1 MKCLFVFCFVL
12 FSARIAVGV
21 NILAVFFTPL
31 DSYQK
36 VFRPLWV
43 ELSLRGHNVTVITT
57 DPVKNE
63 SLVNLTEIDVS
74 YSCYRISDELA
85 LPNDNL
91 RPEERVKLNVFGM
104 SLPAFEAQVQHHQ
117 IQDLL
122 RDSSNRFDLVVMEM
136 TSSPYYGFAYLF
148 DVPWVGVLPHSTTLA
163 SDRDVG
169 NLRHPLLF
177 PDPTVKS
184 YTGRNIWMRLYL
196 ALAQLRLI
204 YSYDYEI
211 MPELDRI
218 ARKYFG
224 DDMPYLGDI
233 EKNVSIILT
242 THNFITSKPK
252 PTVPALIE
260 IGNVHL
266 KKNVKLPQDLQKELD
281 KATNGVIYFS
291 LGSNVKSAN
300 ISSQLRNVIIS
311 SFAELPYTILWKWET
326 DHLPGKPDNVITRKW
341 LPQEAV
347 LAHPNVKAFIT
358 QGGLQSMEEAIYY
371 RKPLIGMP
379 FFADQMKNVRSIAE
393 HGIGVA
399 LNTDTLTKEKLKSA
413 ILEVVNDKKYKEK
426 ISELSDLMWDQPM
439 SGLDTAI
446 WWIEYVIRHKGA
458 KHLRSPLLDLPLYQY
473 LLLDVLAFV
482 FGVIATTLGLLYA
495 AYIYTKPV
503 IQGVVGKNKVKSN

>member
-1 MKCLFVFCFVL
+1 MFRLLCFLVIVSVASGANIFAI
-12 FSARIAVGV
+12 FSVPSISHQ
-21 NILAVFFTPL
+21 LAFQPIW
-31 DSYQK
+31 
-36 VFRPLWV
+36 R
-43 ELSLRGHNVTVITT
+43 ELSLRGHKVTVVTPNPLK
-57 DPVKNE
+57 DPT
-63 SLVNLTEIDVS
+63 LTNLTEIDVS
-74 YSCYRISDELA
+74 YVYRSASLQFLLDNPNL
-85 LPNDNL
+85 LPDQVMSMAAENYIKPIIESQLNDSAVRKILKYKN
-91 RPEERVKLNVFGM
+91 
-104 SLPAFEAQVQHHQ
+104 SH
-117 IQDLL
+117 
-122 RDSSNRFDLVVMEM
+122 FDLVISEM
-136 TSSPYYGFAYLF
+136 ICSPAYGFAYKFNVPLVGMMSLP
-148 DVPWVGVLPHSTTLA
+148 DVSSASLA
-163 SDRDVG
+163 VG
-169 NLRHPLLF
+169 NPLHPVLNPDTVLGYGRILSFWQRIVSTYSQIRYVLR
-177 PDPTVKS
+177 
-184 YTGRNIWMRLYL
+184 
-196 ALAQLRLI
+196 
-204 YSYDYEI
+204 YDYEI

>member
-1 MKCLFVFCFVL
+1 MFRLLCFLIIVNVASGANIFAIFSTPSISHQVVFQPIW
-12 FSARIAVGV
+12 R
-21 NILAVFFTPL
+21 
-31 DSYQK
+31 
-36 VFRPLWV
+36 
-43 ELSLRGHNVTVITT
+43 ELSLRGHKVTVVTPNPLN
-57 DPVKNE
+57 DP
-63 SLVNLTEIDVS
+63 SLANLTEIDVNHS
-74 YSCYRISDELA
+74 YSSYSVQYLIDNSNL
-85 LPNDNL
+85 LPDHQ
-91 RPEERVKLNVFGM
+91 M
-104 SLPAFEAQVQHHQ
+104 SLSVDHFVKPIIESQLNYSDLMQ
-117 IQDLL
+117 ILKDNN
-122 RDSSNRFDLVVMEM
+122 SHFDLVISEM
-136 TSSPYYGFAYLF
+136 FCAPAYGFAYKFNAPLVGMLSVS
-148 DVPWVGVLPHSTTLA
+148 DVPSVSMA
-163 SDRDVG
+163 VG
-169 NLRHPLLF
+169 NPLHPVINPNGLLGYGKQLSFWQRVVSTYAQIRCILR
-177 PDPTVKS
+177 
-184 YTGRNIWMRLYL
+184 
-196 ALAQLRLI
+196 
-204 YSYDYEI
+204 YDYEI

>member
-1 MKCLFVFCFVL
+1 MFTSVVTLFCTASSLV
-12 FSARIAVGV
+12 SGA
-21 NILAVFFTPL
+21 NILGIFSTTALSEQAMF
-31 DSYQK
+31 QMIWK
-36 VFRPLWV
+36 
-43 ELSLRGHNVTVITT
+43 ELSRRGHKVTVITPGPLL
-57 DPVKNE
+57 DY
-63 SLVNLTEIDVS
+63 SLVNLTDQGANYSQEDVGFS
-74 YSCYRISDELA
+74 PIFSSDL
-85 LPNDNL
+85 LPDQAWKHFL
-91 RPEERVKLNVFGM
+91 LHSHRK
-104 SLPAFEAQVQHHQ
+104 AFETRMLRSDVRDIFGDDSVQ
-117 IQDLL
+117 
-122 RDSSNRFDLVVMEM
+122 FDVVLAEV
-136 TSSPYYGFAYLF
+136 TFAPVYAFSYKFNCPIIGLSSSPEMLLSFVVHPIMIRESFFGSAANLNFWQRL
-148 DVPWVGVLPHSTTLA
+148 WSTYAQIRLTLC
-163 SDRDVG
+163 
-169 NLRHPLLF
+169 
-177 PDPTVKS
+177 
-184 YTGRNIWMRLYL
+184 
-196 ALAQLRLI
+196 
-204 YSYDYEI
+204 YDYEI